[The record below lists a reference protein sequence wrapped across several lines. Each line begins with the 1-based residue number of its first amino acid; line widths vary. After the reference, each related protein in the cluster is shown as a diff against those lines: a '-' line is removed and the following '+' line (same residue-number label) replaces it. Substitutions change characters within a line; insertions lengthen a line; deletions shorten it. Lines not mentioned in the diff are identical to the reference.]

1 MIEKIFFILKLIL
14 PNFFIKFINRLFK
27 RNIVIEGNYKNWPD
41 AIKNSLGYGSNV
53 IFKKS
58 KESFLKVING
68 KAQYERDSVL
78 FYTKK
83 INNFLINILF
93 EIKNKNKPLK
103 VLDFGG
109 SFGSTYFQ
117 NYSILSDKK
126 KFHWSIIEQPEIVQF
141 ANKQKLNENL
151 NFFSDKNKYIDK
163 YRPDV
168 ILFSSVVQYLQYPF
182 NLINFFIKKKINY
195 FIFMKTPFEKNKE
208 SIRIQIVPK
217 NIYDASYPIRIFNEN
232 IFLELFKNNNYK
244 IIPNSHPNEIIS
256 GIVFKHFIFKYN
268 FSKK

>member
-1 MIEKIFFILKLIL
+1 MVEKIFSILKLIL

-27 RNIVIEGNYKNWPD
+27 RNIVIEGNYKNWSD
-41 AIKNSLGYGSNV
+41 ALKNSLGYNSNI

-58 KESFLKVING
+58 KESFLKVISG

-93 EIKNKNKPLK
+93 EIKNKNKPLN

-126 KFHWSIIEQPEIVQF
+126 RFHWSIIEQPKIVQF

-151 NFFSDKNKYIDK
+151 NFFSDKNKYINK
-163 YRPDV
+163 YKPDV
-168 ILFSSVVQYLQYPF
+168 ILFSSVIQYLQYPF

-195 FIFMKTPFEKNKE
+195 FIFIKTPFEKNKE
-208 SIRIQIVPK
+208 SIKIQIVPK